1 MRLMKT
7 FKTFSV
13 AALAAIALSACGN
26 ATSVSGPDGMKPSA
40 QSGCHTRAYPE
51 IGGPISLVDH
61 TGKAVTEADY
71 KGQSALIFFGFT
83 HCPDVCPMA
92 LVTVGRAYAQLPD
105 DVVPPQTLFVSIDP
119 ERDTPEQLATY
130 ISTEVFPDNLVGLT
144 GSPEAVRAAAD
155 GFIADYSRVDD
166 PSSAVGYTMD
176 HTSLLYLMDED
187 WQLKTFFT
195 HEDTAETIS
204 ACLAD
209 LAKP

>member
-1 MRLMKT
+1 MKP
-7 FKTFSV
+7 FQSLSI
-13 AALAAIALSACGN
+13 AAVAAIALSACGDT
-26 ATSVSGPDGMKPSA
+26 ASAPGMKPSA

-71 KGQSALIFFGFT
+71 KGAPSLIFFGFT

-92 LVTVGRAYAQLPD
+92 LVTVGRAYAQMPED
-105 DVVPPQTLFVSIDP
+105 ITPPRTLFVSIDP
-119 ERDTPEQLATY
+119 ERDTPQQLATY
-130 ISTEVFPDNLVGLT
+130 VSTEVFPDNLVGLT

-155 GFIADYSRVDD
+155 AFIADYTRVDD
-166 PSSAVGYTMD
+166 ETSAVGYTMD
-176 HTSLLYLMDED
+176 HTSLLYLMDEN

-204 ACLAD
+204 ACLTD
-209 LAKP
+209 LATS